1 MANSM
6 WSTLQIKSMK
16 RPQKNQKL
24 TAYGIHQKGLPVKK
38 MWTNKDPTDQAGIV
52 ATELVVK
59 TGEPARVTE
68 TAKIQMQI
76 NTAVSSPGAQAAIT
90 ATTAAAPA
98 AITAVAVI
106 PIMAA
111 VPATTTPATTASLG
125 TMELKTRKK
134 RIQPK
139 AGVYKG
145 HHYNK
150 HIISLCCTNNAI
162 SSDTNKYIYQI

>member
-1 MANSM
+1 
-6 WSTLQIKSMK
+6 
-16 RPQKNQKL
+16 
-24 TAYGIHQKGLPVKK
+24 
-38 MWTNKDPTDQAGIV
+38 
-52 ATELVVK
+52 
-59 TGEPARVTE
+59 
-68 TAKIQMQI
+68 MQI

-98 AITAVAVI
+98 AITAIAVI
-106 PIMAA
+106 QIMAA
-111 VPATTTPATTASLG
+111 VLATIALSITATTAAAPATTTPATTASLG

-162 SSDTNKYIYQI
+162 SSDKKQVHLSNLKYYTWI